1 MYSRNPMKGRK
12 SSIMSEFFWSLNLN
26 FRQINFV
33 SFFRP
38 DVIIIDL
45 TIPWDDRV
53 DAARSEKLAKFSKLV
68 SAIKSQEAFNV
79 TYQSIEIG
87 SYRQRLSEGSESALK
102 LLYNYISPRISFDA
116 FRCNL
121 IQLAHIG
128 SYEVR
133 NYICVANLQCGSFRI
148 FHHSDFTW
156 N

>member
-1 MYSRNPMKGRK
+1 M
-12 SSIMSEFFWSLNLN
+12 
-26 FRQINFV
+26 
-33 SFFRP
+33 
-38 DVIIIDL
+38 IIIDL

-133 NYICVANLQCGSFRI
+133 NYICVANSQCGSFRI
-148 FHHSDFTW
+148 FQILREINFGVSRNSKTAVLPLLSL
-156 N
+156 

>member
-1 MYSRNPMKGRK
+1 MYSRNHMKKGKKALLRFQK
-12 SSIMSEFFWSLNLN
+12 QFHVRIFFTLDLN

-33 SFFRP
+33 PFFRP

-133 NYICVANLQCGSFRI
+133 NYYQCC
-148 FHHSDFTW
+148 
-156 N
+156 